1 MTVLVL
7 ALNAIC
13 TWSAAAVPA
22 PEGNGSKGSKPG
34 ADAEEIDALLAELD
48 APKQP
53 AAETTGSK
61 KKKKK
66 KVHLTFDCMPP
77 DPAHVHPR
85 GLPCLTAA
93 PGLQSVPRTISFHGQ
108 AGRRS

>member
-1 MTVLVL
+1 MVLVL
-7 ALNAIC
+7 ALNTIC
-13 TWSAAAVPA
+13 TWSAAAAPV
-22 PEGNGSKGSKPG
+22 PEGNSSKGSKPG

-66 KVHLTFDCMPP
+66 KVHLFVIEFLFVCLVDRLPLDSACVHQPEMPT
-77 DPAHVHPR
+77 V
-85 GLPCLTAA
+85 TAA
-93 PGLQSVPRTISFHGQ
+93 PGLHSSP
-108 AGRRS
+108 